1 MDAVIRHAHR
11 SVTTDRTAS
20 GPFRR
25 TRRDERRGSDDAMSH
40 PLMSSASCM
49 LSMRKTNL
57 QEVLRDR
64 ENKALAKRVMNVK
77 SFCDPNGKD
86 LEDYRRHQ
94 RMVQVRQEFHHY
106 GGPSRV
112 PRRERV
118 PEANV
123 RLSRPRVT
131 QSLSESNLHH
141 LDCLLCPWDLPEG
154 RQKAARP
161 GPVQEASTVAPAQL
175 AETLRPAVPASEAP
189 AEPTAPVTGGSEPTR
204 LQPAAEASTAEPSA
218 AQDPAPGAPVVAP
231 LATSSPAVPAQVGPT
246 AAETAQ
252 PKDQATGLPDS
263 TEPLKPLN
271 LLGQFDSAPLD
282 KPTLSL
288 APLAPLPA
296 IAEPQVHGE
305 KEQTVT
311 STAGK
316 VENIQ
321 TEAIPLVSEPGP
333 SMTAASSNANDTSM
347 GAAVPSAANPGFI
360 GAESQDAQSAAT
372 NDRHADPFGD
382 MGMFDKPPEF
392 KTKRR
397 RERPADA

>member
-11 SVTTDRTAS
+11 SVTAEKDTAS

-25 TRRDERRGSDDAMSH
+25 TRRDERRGDDAMSH

-106 GGPSRV
+106 GGPSRAV
-112 PRRERV
+112 LRHRA

-123 RLSRPRVT
+123 RPSRPRVT
-131 QSLSESNLHH
+131 QSLSEANLHH
-141 LDCLLCPWDLPEG
+141 LDSLLCPWELPKSRRE
-154 RQKAARP
+154 
-161 GPVQEASTVAPAQL
+161 EASTVAPAKEEF
-175 AETLRPAVPASEAP
+175 AETLRPEVPASE
-189 AEPTAPVTGGSEPTR
+189 
-204 LQPAAEASTAEPSA
+204 
-218 AQDPAPGAPVVAP
+218 
-231 LATSSPAVPAQVGPT
+231 
-246 AAETAQ
+246 
-252 PKDQATGLPDS
+252 
-263 TEPLKPLN
+263 
-271 LLGQFDSAPLD
+271 
-282 KPTLSL
+282 
-288 APLAPLPA
+288 
-296 IAEPQVHGE
+296 
-305 KEQTVT
+305 KEQNVT
-311 STAGK
+311 STAGE

-321 TEAIPLVSEPGP
+321 REAIPASEPGP
-333 SMTAASSNANDTSM
+333 SMTAALSSNANDTSM
-347 GAAVPSAANPGFI
+347 NAAVPSSAANAGFTS
-360 GAESQDAQSAAT
+360 AESQDAQPAAT
-372 NDRHADPFGD
+372 NNRHADPFGD

>member
-11 SVTTDRTAS
+11 SLATERLRAS
-20 GPFRR
+20 GPFRG

-49 LSMRKTNL
+49 LSMRKANL

-112 PRRERV
+112 PKKQRA
-118 PEANV
+118 EANV
-123 RLSRPRVT
+123 TRPSRPRVM
-131 QSLSESNLHH
+131 QSLSEANLHH
-141 LDCLLCPWDLPEG
+141 LNSLLCPWELPKSRREESS
-154 RQKAARP
+154 AVA
-161 GPVQEASTVAPAQL
+161 APAREL
-175 AETLRPAVPASEAP
+175 AETLRPAVPVAASDAQP
-189 AEPTAPVTGGSEPTR
+189 EPTALTGGSDPTP
-204 LQPAAEASTAEPSA
+204 QAAEASAEPPV
-218 AQDPAPGAPVVAP
+218 DPAPLAPVVAP
-231 LATSSPAVPAQVGPT
+231 VVAPIATSNQAVPAQGGP
-246 AAETAQ
+246 AAEAAPGTF
-252 PKDQATGLPDS
+252 PEATEP
-263 TEPLKPLN
+263 PLKPLN
-271 LLGQFDSAPLD
+271 LLGQFNSAPLEQ
-282 KPTLSL
+282 PTLSL
-288 APLAPLPA
+288 APLAPLPT
-296 IAEPQVHGE
+296 ISGPVHGE
-305 KEQTVT
+305 KEQNVT
-311 STAGK
+311 STAGQ

-321 TEAIPLVSEPGP
+321 ALPVASEPGP
-333 SMTAASSNANDTSM
+333 SMAASSNAEDTSM
-347 GAAVPSAANPGFI
+347 NAAGPSSAASPGFTI
-360 GAESQDAQSAAT
+360 PESQDAPPAT

-397 RERPADA
+397 RERPVDA

>member
-11 SVTTDRTAS
+11 SVTAEKDTAS

-25 TRRDERRGSDDAMSH
+25 TRRDERRGDDAMSH

-106 GGPSRV
+106 GGPSRAV
-112 PRRERV
+112 LRHRA

-123 RLSRPRVT
+123 RPSRPRVT
-131 QSLSESNLHH
+131 QSLSEANLHH
-141 LDCLLCPWDLPEG
+141 LDSLLCPWELPKSRRE
-154 RQKAARP
+154 
-161 GPVQEASTVAPAQL
+161 EASTVAPAKEEF
-175 AETLRPAVPASEAP
+175 AETLRPEVPASDAQ
-189 AEPTAPVTGGSEPTR
+189 AEPTAPVTGGGSEPTPLQ
-204 LQPAAEASTAEPSA
+204 LQPAAEASAQTPT
-218 AQDPAPGAPVVAP
+218 AQDPAPMAPVVAP
-231 LATSSPAVPAQVGPT
+231 LATPSPAVPAQVGPIAT
-246 AAETAQ
+246 ETAL
-252 PKDQATGLPDS
+252 PMGLPDA

-271 LLGQFDSAPLD
+271 LLGQFNSAPLD
-282 KPTLSL
+282 KPALSL
-288 APLAPLPA
+288 APLAPLPT
-296 IAEPQVHGE
+296 IAEPEVHGE
-305 KEQTVT
+305 KEQNVT
-311 STAGK
+311 STAGE

-321 TEAIPLVSEPGP
+321 REAIPASEPGP
-333 SMTAASSNANDTSM
+333 SMTAALSSNANDTSM
-347 GAAVPSAANPGFI
+347 NAAVPSSAANAGFTS
-360 GAESQDAQSAAT
+360 AESQDAQPAAT